1 MNFDPFDLVGT
12 WKLTSE
18 NSEELLSF
26 KPNGTYRIYYEV
38 PFRLI
43 ELGEWIINRDRLEM
57 MCCNARVSCK
67 INHLSP
73 YQLEF
78 IHLSESEA
86 IIKDHYIRINN

>member
-43 ELGEWIINRDRLEM
+43 ELGEWIINRDRLIM
-57 MCCNARVSCK
+57 MCCNSKISCK
-67 INHLSP
+67 INSLNKR
-73 YQLEF
+73 QLEF
-78 IHLSESEA
+78 IHLSESNQLV
-86 IIKDHYIRINN
+86 KDHYKRINN